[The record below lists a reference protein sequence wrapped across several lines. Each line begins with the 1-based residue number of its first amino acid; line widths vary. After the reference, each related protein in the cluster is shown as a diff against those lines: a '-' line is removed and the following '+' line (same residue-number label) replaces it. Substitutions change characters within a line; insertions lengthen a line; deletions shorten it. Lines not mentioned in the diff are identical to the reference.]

1 MITDSFASLTKLARQ
16 IASERHADHD
26 AVTKELLHFE
36 ILQALLVSGSVKH
49 LVFRGGAALRLC
61 HGGLRYCDDLR
72 FVGGVRFDPS
82 IMSPFMDRLAGGV
95 TERYGLAMKVLEH
108 IPNQDD
114 KVPLGHW
121 MTKVQLPHQDR
132 STEQGY
138 EIRIEVT
145 DVPAHSTN
153 LLQVHPLS
161 DRLPY
166 AYRSMSI
173 RAESKEEILAEK
185 IIALGARRDLKQS
198 DLWDIYMLHQGQ
210 VQLNARLMWDKLI
223 DYHLDPMVFLDQ
235 LETRIQS
242 LRDDEAVDAFQKEMS
257 RFLDGPNQE
266 LIQERAIIR
275 QMLDVVTM
283 LAKEAARNID
293 TSIHES
299 SSGCRRTDTL
309 HRDAPPICK

>member
-1 MITDSFASLTKLARQ
+1 M
-16 IASERHADHD
+16 
-26 AVTKELLHFE
+26 
-36 ILQALLVSGSVKH
+36 
-49 LVFRGGAALRLC
+49 
-61 HGGLRYCDDLR
+61 
-72 FVGGVRFDPS
+72 
-82 IMSPFMDRLAGGV
+82 
-95 TERYGLAMKVLEH
+95 
-108 IPNQDD
+108 
-114 KVPLGHW
+114 
-121 MTKVQLPHQDR
+121 QLPHQDR

-145 DVPAHSTN
+145 DVPAHSIN

-198 DLWDIYMLHQGQ
+198 DLWDIYMFHQGQ

-223 DYHLDPMVFLDQ
+223 DYHLDRMVFLDQ
-235 LETRIQS
+235 LETRIQL

-257 RFLDGPNQE
+257 RFLDGPDQE
-266 LIQERAIIR
+266 LVQERAIVR

-293 TSIHES
+293 TFHP
-299 SSGCRRTDTL
+299 RKQQRL
-309 HRDAPPICK
+309 P